1 MGNGTSLGWDM
12 VNRLALTRI
21 RSVVYCDSTY
31 PDGVETLGVDKLCW
45 CVLSSFSRPC
55 CRVFS
60 GQLVIA

>member
-45 CVLSSFSRPC
+45 SHVRVL
-55 CRVFS
+55 
-60 GQLVIA
+60 GK

>member
-1 MGNGTSLGWDM
+1 MGQ

-45 CVLSSFSRPC
+45 SHVRVL
-55 CRVFS
+55 
-60 GQLVIA
+60 GK